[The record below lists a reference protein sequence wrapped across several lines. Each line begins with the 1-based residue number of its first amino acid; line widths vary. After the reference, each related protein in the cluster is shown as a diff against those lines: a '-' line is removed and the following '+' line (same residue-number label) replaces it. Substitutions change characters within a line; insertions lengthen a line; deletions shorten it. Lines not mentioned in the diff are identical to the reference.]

1 MHNYTLQCFGKV
13 AALTNDKG
21 LHLAAFPL
29 STGSHVGPILIPGC
43 IKSLDMNGMT
53 IELLDNYHVKFS
65 RGSFYCTLVGLNI
78 DDEPG
83 DISEEGYM
91 PSNLSYKD
99 RESKKYF
106 VYFDPPK
113 PKAGAELLK
122 LVPASH
128 KKAAKYMP
136 EYGFVSCGF
145 LTVTKTTNHTEVQ
158 RTVLK
163 TVDYWGGV
171 EPLKGL
177 VKPFERGCDAVRIDF
192 DGLPIILGY
201 DNAKLVEKLSKKATF
216 GLSTLGHL
224 VAHLDGILYILSGLD
239 PKTKPYITLTLN
251 TVMEQVA

>member
-1 MHNYTLQCFGKV
+1 MHNYTLQCFGTI
-13 AALTNDKG
+13 AALTNEKG

-29 STGSHVGPILIPGC
+29 STGSYVGLLAVPNCL
-43 IKSLDMNGMT
+43 KSLKLEGMAIGLKWT
-53 IELLDNYHVKFS
+53 DDGLFMALS
-65 RGSFYCTLVGLNI
+65 RGDFWCNLIAHGAVALRDNSTEVI
-78 DDEPG
+78 DWDWSATG
-83 DISEEGYM
+83 DTG
-91 PSNLSYKD
+91 
-99 RESKKYF
+99 
-106 VYFDPPK
+106 YFDPPK
-113 PKAGAELLK
+113 PAPGAELLK

-163 TVDYWGGV
+163 TVDYWGAV

-177 VKPFERGCDAVRIDF
+177 IKPPTKACTTVRIEF
-192 DGLPIILGY
+192 DGKPIILGY

-224 VAHLDGILYILSGLD
+224 VAHLDGILYIFSGLD

>member
-1 MHNYTLQCFGKV
+1 MHNYTLQCFGTI
-13 AALTNDKG
+13 AALTNEKG
-21 LHLAAFPL
+21 AHLAAFPL

-122 LVPASH
+122 LVPASP
-128 KKAAKYMP
+128 KKGAKYSD
-136 EYGFVSCGF
+136 EHKAVVSGW
-145 LTVTKTTNHTEVQ
+145 LTVTKKQTHSPVVA
-158 RTVLK
+158 RVLD
-163 TVDYWGGV
+163 TVDHWGDV
-171 EPLKGL
+171 APLRGL
-177 VKPFERGCDAVRIDF
+177 VKPFERGCEGVRIDF

-201 DNAKLVEKLSKKATF
+201 DNAKLVEKLRKKATF

-224 VAHLDGILYILSGLD
+224 VAHLDGILYIFSGLD
-239 PKTKPYITLTLN
+239 PKTKPYLTLSLN
-251 TVMEQVA
+251 TTMEQVA